1 MAMTG
6 AEYLD
11 ALLALPVAS
20 TYSAEVSPD
29 GRWVAWT
36 WLRAGPTADVYAA
49 PTDGSAPPLRLTET
63 AENTYLISWA
73 PDSSGV
79 VAGYDFEGDERTRF
93 FLVRLDRPG
102 ELRPLTERGGFP
114 SGGDLHPNGRWFVY
128 GANLDEATGEEI
140 ELDRVYRVDVES
152 GERVALAR
160 LNRQGDSSPKLSPDG
175 RWVLYSRQDL
185 SPSGR
190 QVWLVGIDGAGDR
203 EILNAGADAKVSA
216 SWFPDSRRVVVLAET
231 PTHRRLG
238 VWELESGALRW
249 LVDDA
254 ARNIERAYVPEGSD
268 EIVVVEVREAG
279 VRGSLLHPDTLAE
292 RDVPVARGN
301 LTPLAPVGDGAWA
314 GTYTS
319 ARQPADIVRFIPG
332 ETDLAAFTSLTRV
345 WQRTPLTPDD
355 LAPAADF
362 RWTAPDGLPIQGWL
376 YRPRGESR
384 GTIVYVHGGPT
395 SHSQDALNA
404 EIQYFVREGF
414 VVLDPNYRG
423 STGFGLP
430 FREAIRK
437 QGWGGAE
444 QDDIRSGIEAL
455 IAAGIATPGKIGITG
470 TSYGGYS
477 SWCAI
482 TRFPPELVAAAA
494 PICGMTDLVL
504 DYEAT
509 RPDLRPYSEEMLGGR
524 PDQVPER
531 YRAASPIHF
540 VGNIRGKLLIVQG
553 MRDPN
558 VPPAHVAAVE
568 EPLRR
573 LGIPYEVLAFEDEGH
588 GIGKPAN
595 QRVLYERRAR
605 FFADAFGEPVTEN
618 SK

>member
-1 MAMTG
+1 MGMTG

-11 ALLALPVAS
+11 ALLALPAVS
-20 TYSAEVSPD
+20 VGGAEVSPD

-63 AENTYLISWA
+63 TENTRLVSWA
-73 PDSSGV
+73 PDSSAV
-79 VAGYDFEGDERTRF
+79 VVSHDTAGDERRQF
-93 FLVRLDRPG
+93 FLVRLERPG
-102 ELRPLTERGGFP
+102 ELRPLTQRGGFP

-128 GANLDEATGEEI
+128 GANVDEATGDEI
-140 ELDRVYRVDVES
+140 ELDRVYRVDVET

-175 RWVLYSRQDL
+175 RWVLYARQDL
-185 SPSGR
+185 SASGR
-190 QVWLVGIDGAGDR
+190 QVWLVGIDGQGDR
-203 EILNAGADAKVSA
+203 EVLNAGADAKVSA
-216 SWFPDSRRVVVLAET
+216 SWFPDSHRLVVLAET
-231 PTHRRLG
+231 PTYRQLG
-238 VWELESGALRW
+238 VWELESGAARW
-249 LVDDA
+249 LVDDP

-268 EIVVVEVREAG
+268 EIVVVEVREAR
-279 VRGSLLHPDTLAE
+279 VRASLLHPETLAE
-292 RDVPVARGN
+292 RPMPVARGN
-301 LTPLAPVGDGAWA
+301 LTPLAPVGGDGDGAWA
-314 GTYTS
+314 GFYTS
-319 ARQPADIVRFIPG
+319 ARQPADVVRFVPV
-332 ETDLAAFTSLTRV
+332 EADPAAFASLTRV
-345 WQRTPLTPDD
+345 WQRTPLTPGD
-355 LAPAADF
+355 LASAEEF
-362 RWTAPDGLPIQGWL
+362 RWAAPDGLPIQGWL
-376 YRPRGESR
+376 YRPYDESEPR

-395 SHSQDALNA
+395 SHSQDALNPQ
-404 EIQYFVREGF
+404 IQHFVREGF

-430 FREAIRK
+430 FREAIRA

-444 QDDIRSGIEAL
+444 QDDIRAGIEAL
-455 IAAGIATPGKIGITG
+455 IAAGIATPGAIGITG

-504 DYEAT
+504 DYDAT
-509 RPDLRPYSEEMLGGR
+509 RPDLRPYSEEMLGGT
-524 PDQVPER
+524 PEQVPER
-531 YRAASPIHF
+531 YYAASPIHF
-540 VGNIRGKLLIVQG
+540 VGNIRGTLLIVQG

-558 VPPAHVAAVE
+558 VPPAHVTAVE

-595 QRVLYERRAR
+595 QRVLYQRLAR
-605 FFADAFGEPVTEN
+605 FFADAFG
-618 SK
+618 KA